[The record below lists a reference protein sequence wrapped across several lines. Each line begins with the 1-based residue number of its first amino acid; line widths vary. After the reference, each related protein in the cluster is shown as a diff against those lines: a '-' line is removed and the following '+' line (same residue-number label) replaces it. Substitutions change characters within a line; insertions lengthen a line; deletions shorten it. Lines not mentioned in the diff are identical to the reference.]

1 MAVVSSSLSF
11 RTDPDVGQPHN
22 LSGLG
27 VDWILPH
34 RTGPDCRSPDDGR
47 ERPLG
52 LLKAWMWDGDVTS
65 LPEVGVVFPPLIH
78 HFFFPFFPI
87 LVSFGY
93 PCILSCLV
101 CCLSSCLDIPPY
113 TTHTPCVFVSFV
125 GLFFGFRDLA
135 TFLVPV
141 LPTSLLPFFC
151 CLELRLEYRSGGD
164 GGGCDDSD
172 GTMGMVIMMGSVF
185 NMAWAWLVV
194 RRGQ

>member
-1 MAVVSSSLSF
+1 
-11 RTDPDVGQPHN
+11 
-22 LSGLG
+22 
-27 VDWILPH
+27 
-34 RTGPDCRSPDDGR
+34 
-47 ERPLG
+47 
-52 LLKAWMWDGDVTS
+52 MWDGDVTS

-78 HFFFPFFPI
+78 RFFHFFFPYLGF
-87 LVSFGY
+87 SWFGY

-101 CCLSSCLDIPPY
+101 CRLSSCLDIPPY
-113 TTHTPCVFVSFV
+113 TTHTPCVLFVSFV
-125 GLFFGFRDLA
+125 GFLVVLGFRDWV

-172 GTMGMVIMMGSVF
+172 GTMGMVMMMGSVF